1 MNTVSMQ
8 VDTDGNIIESN
19 LLAKVTRLAY
29 AKDTQAGRL
38 YMNNL
43 SYFRKLEEDGIGD
56 DQEGL
61 IASGQTGAGYYKGQ
75 KVFDVKDLKAYVD
88 GPVFCA
94 MSIPFVKN
102 ADGADTFKIPQQL
115 LGEFM
120 CDKDAQ
126 YALLVI
132 DKEKFQKRIEIAVDQ
147 QGLYGCYGMVHYTD
161 DESPVDLFHAALRKR
176 TRYAYQ
182 HEWRLVLSRSVEKV
196 FILDIG
202 SIEDISFCIPISSN
216 ERNIEIGVSYN
227 SGRLGY

>member
-8 VDTDGNIIESN
+8 VNMDGNIIESN
-19 LLAKVTRLAY
+19 LLAKVTRIEY
-29 AKDTQAGRL
+29 AKDIQAGRL

-61 IASGQTGAGYYKGQ
+61 IASGQTGTGYYKGQ
-75 KVFDVKDLKAYVD
+75 KAFDVKNLKAYMD

-94 MSIPFVKN
+94 MSIPLSKN
-102 ADGADTFKIPQQL
+102 VDGTAKFKIPQQL
-115 LGEFM
+115 LREFM
-120 CDKDAQ
+120 CDKDAK

-132 DKEKFQKRIEIAVDQ
+132 DKEKFQNRIEAAVDE

-161 DESPVDLFHAALRKR
+161 DESLVDLFQAALRKR

-182 HEWRLVLSRSVEKV
+182 HEWRLVLSLSTEKA

-202 SIEDISFCIPISSN
+202 SIEDISFCLPINSS
-216 ERNIEIGVSYN
+216 ESDIEIGVNYN
-227 SGRLGY
+227 A

>member
-8 VDTDGNIIESN
+8 VDMDGNIVESN
-19 LLAKVTRLAY
+19 LLAKVTRIEY

-61 IASGQTGAGYYKGQ
+61 IASGQTGIVYCREEKLCGIKNL
-75 KVFDVKDLKAYVD
+75 KVYMD

-94 MSIPFVKN
+94 MSIPLRKD
-102 ADGADTFKIPQQL
+102 ADGVAKFKIPKQL
-115 LGEFM
+115 LHEFM
-120 CDKDAQ
+120 REKDAK
-126 YALLVI
+126 YVLLVI
-132 DKEKFQKRIEIAVDQ
+132 DKEKFQNRIEAAVDAQ
-147 QGLYGCYGMVHYTD
+147 ELYGCYGMVHYTD

-176 TRYAYQ
+176 TKYAYQ
-182 HEWRLVLSRSVEKV
+182 HEWRLVLARSVEEA

-202 SIEDISFCIPISSN
+202 SIEDISFCLPISSS
-216 ERNIEIGVSYN
+216 ESDIEIGVNYN
-227 SGRLGY
+227 A